1 MAVRNEEKCL
11 KRGKVFGVMLVCVVM
26 KVGKQ
31 RLASK
36 KVGRNGMVISLNL
49 INLRLDI

>member
-11 KRGKVFGVMLVCVVM
+11 EGEGFGVMLVRVVM

-31 RLASK
+31 GRATK
-36 KVGRNGMVISLNL
+36 KVRRYGMAFCLNL